1 MSKVDGATPPRAN
14 NAVVICADTFRAD
27 HIGAYGNDWI
37 RTPNLNQLASQGITF
52 QNAFAEALP
61 TIPAR
66 KAYFTG
72 RPLFPHWQRLPYKGD
87 PLSRQPGWHPLHD
100 HEVTFPEILRP
111 HGFVTGLVADTYHL
125 FKPGMNLARTFS
137 SWQMV
142 RGQEADPHRS
152 GPRRDLPKLLE
163 PYTGIAGLE
172 QADLLRSSIPRGG
185 GAVQYLLNNAARAR
199 EEDYLVARV
208 MRTAAQ
214 WLEDNAPSSQSGPEA
229 DAPRFVLWI
238 DCFDPHEPWDP
249 PRADAD
255 LYDPDFRG
263 PEPVFALHNRWEELS
278 PQHQR
283 RAKALYAGEVTFVD
297 RWIGFLLDRVRQ
309 LGLDDSTA
317 VFFTTDHGTILGE
330 HNRLHKSPET
340 LIAPETRLP
349 LIVRL
354 PGGAHAGARPTGL
367 LQSYDLLPTL
377 LDVLGVAQPDF
388 VTGHSALPL
397 IEDTARGRD
406 HVVTAYTDHCSFRTP
421 DWNLLSAY
429 DLPSLRLTG
438 APRLFNLREDPRETT
453 DSAADHPGIVR
464 ALTERLQEHLAAP
477 PPPHPQLEEGR

>member
-1 MSKVDGATPPRAN
+1 VTTRAVKAS

-27 HIGAYGNDWI
+27 HLGAYGNGWI
-37 RTPNLNQLASQGITF
+37 KTPHLDRLATEGITF

-72 RPLFPHWQRLPYKGD
+72 RPLFPHWQRLPFKAD
-87 PLSRQPGWHPLHD
+87 PLSRQPGWHPLLE
-100 HEVTFPEILRP
+100 HEVTFPELLNP

-125 FKPGMNLARTFS
+125 FKPGMNLARGFS

-152 GPRRDLPKLLE
+152 GPRRDLPKLAE
-163 PYTGIAGLE
+163 PYTGIGGLE
-172 QADLLRSSIPRGG
+172 QANMLRSSIPRGG
-185 GAVQYLLNNAARAR
+185 GAIQYLLNNASRDK
-199 EEDYLVARV
+199 EEEYLVARV

-214 WLEDNAPSSQSGPEA
+214 WLEDNAPSAHSGA
-229 DAPRFVLWI
+229 TVDAPRFVLWV

-255 LYDPDFRG
+255 RYDPDFPG
-263 PEPVFALHNRWEELS
+263 PDPVFALHHRWNELS
-278 PQHQR
+278 PAHQR
-283 RAKALYAGEVTFVD
+283 RAKALYAGEVTLVD
-297 RWIGFLLDRVRQ
+297 RWIGYLLKRMRE
-309 LGLDDSTA
+309 LGLDDTTA

-330 HNRLHKSPET
+330 HGRLHKSPET

-354 PGGAHAGARPTGL
+354 PGVAGGQRPEGL

-377 LDVLGVAQPDF
+377 LDVLGIEQPSF
-388 VTGHSALPL
+388 VTGQSALPL
-397 IEDTARGRD
+397 LDGATQLRD
-406 HVVTAYTDHCSFRTP
+406 HVVSAYTDHCSFRTA
-421 DWNLLSAY
+421 DWNFLSAY
-429 DLPSLRLTG
+429 EGRRLTG
-438 APRLFNLREDPRETT
+438 TPRLFDLQSDPGETT
-453 DSAADHPGIVR
+453 DVAHDHPGIVR
-464 ALTERLQEHLAAP
+464 ALADRLQAHMNAP
-477 PPPHPQLEEGR
+477 PPANAPHPEEGR